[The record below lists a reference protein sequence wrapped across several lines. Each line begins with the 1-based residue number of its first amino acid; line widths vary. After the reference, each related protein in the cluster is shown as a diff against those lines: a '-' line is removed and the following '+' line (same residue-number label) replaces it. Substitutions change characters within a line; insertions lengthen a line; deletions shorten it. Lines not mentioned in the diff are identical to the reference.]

1 MLVGDGWRCG
11 IMRSDWHN
19 GRNARANTCFA
30 RKRLIGRAGD
40 THLADSATAIGRS
53 HRPNGLPPK
62 GGLSLSTDTEN

>member
-30 RKRLIGRAGD
+30 RKRLSGEGPRD
-40 THLADSATAIGRS
+40 THPRRLGDRDRS
-53 HRPNGLPPK
+53 QPSTQRLTPQ
-62 GGLSLSTDTEN
+62 GGPVAQH